1 MANPICH
8 WDLMVDDLERSKAF
22 YQRVFAWRFDDA
34 SFSGYTLI
42 QTGAAPGGGM
52 MLRPPDVPMACL
64 NSYFQVDSA
73 DGTLRQ
79 VVEAGGRVLMPKTE
93 IPGVGW
99 VAMFAD
105 PDGIPIGLLEPRSA

>member
-8 WDLMVDDLERSKAF
+8 WDLMVDDLERSKAS
-22 YQRVFAWRFDDA
+22 YQR
-34 SFSGYTLI
+34 
-42 QTGAAPGGGM
+42 
-52 MLRPPDVPMACL
+52 
-64 NSYFQVDSA
+64 
-73 DGTLRQ
+73 TLRQ